1 MGRIL
6 TLGLWLLGLGLWAG
20 TLIYIPPVSTYLS
33 EAADIDAASYLAL
46 DALSYLALWGLTTT
60 GAIIILRSAN
70 RRFGW
75 LMLATGFAFNLSGFT
90 ENYGFYALL
99 IAPEA
104 NLPLAPLAAWV
115 QNLWV
120 VNLSLLFVY
129 MPLLFPDG
137 KLPSPRWRPIFWFI
151 TLYLGVSVLAFAF
164 LDTPLTNIFLEA
176 ERPVPNP
183 FGIISA
189 DFIPSPV
196 AEAMIG
202 IFALL
207 FLASMLAA
215 ISSLVFRWRGG
226 SGEVR
231 QQIKWLLYM
240 FGLLVAARVAEWV
253 IFVLFSSVTGGFENA
268 FLPYFRYAQL
278 LALVGLEVAL
288 GIAILKYRLY
298 DIDLIINRTLVYGG
312 LTLIIVLGYILLVS
326 GLGALLPDRMG
337 LLPSLIATGILA
349 VLFAPIRDH
358 LQRGAN
364 RLVYGERQQPYE
376 VMRTLGAH
384 LESTF
389 GSEHVLPAIAET
401 IVKSLKFPYVSIT
414 LQRANDFA
422 FAAEYG
428 RQRQH
433 VIDLPLYHQAK
444 LVGYLSVCL
453 RDGEKEMAEQDQE
466 LLSHIALWLGPV
478 AQASTLTQELRQSH
492 ARLVSARAEERRRL
506 YRDLHDGLGP
516 TLASQTLRFDH
527 ALEMLPDDPQAATKI
542 LCDLKEQT
550 QGLVLEIRR
559 LVYAL
564 RSSTLDELG
573 LIGSLREA
581 IEGFRGSANGLRITL
596 DGDEQTLRLL
606 PAAHEQAAERIALEA
621 LTNVIRHAHANCC
634 HLVLELQEGP
644 PPLLHMTIED
654 DGRGLRPGYSPGVG
668 IASMIKRAEAL
679 GGSLNFETNRPQGT
693 RIVVKLPFPHD
704 HHLLEQ

>member
-1 MGRIL
+1 MALLAEAGRFVYLLPVRSYKNPIGMGASLQMSDLGHSAFVLLIA
-6 TLGLWLLGLGLWAG
+6 TLGA
-20 TLIYIPPVSTYLS
+20 LIVLR
-33 EAADIDAASYLAL
+33 
-46 DALSYLALWGLTTT
+46 TT
-60 GAIIILRSAN
+60 N
-70 RRFGW
+70 RRIGW
-75 LMLATGFAFNLSGFT
+75 LMLAAGFSLAIVDFT
-90 ENYGFYALL
+90 SEYSQYALL
-99 IAPEA
+99 VAPQA
-104 NLPLAPLAAWV
+104 NLPLDLLAGWV
-115 QNLWV
+115 QDLWTIP
-120 VNLSLLFVY
+120 LMLLFSL
-129 MPLLFPDG
+129 PFLFPDG
-137 KLPSPRWRPIFWFI
+137 KLPSRRWQTIFRLHTAAWSLFI
-151 TLYLGVSVLAFAF
+151 LVFAF
-164 LDTPLTNIFLEA
+164 GQRPLANVFLELEA
-176 ERPVPNP
+176 GPPNP
-183 FGIISA
+183 FGIIPAS
-189 DFIPSPV
+189 DMLYQV
-196 AEAMIG
+196 AFGMLVAVSIVTG
-202 IFALL
+202 I
-207 FLASMLAA
+207 ASV
-215 ISSLVFRWRGG
+215 ISRWRGT
-226 SGEVR
+226 SGDVR
-231 QQIKWLLYM
+231 QQIKWMLYSLFLMLVTLAASLVDTLLREGAGVNLGLDKVLPVAM
-240 FGLLVAARVAEWV
+240 NLSLFGLLA
-253 IFVLFSSVTGGFENA
+253 
-268 FLPYFRYAQL
+268 
-278 LALVGLEVAL
+278 AL
-288 GIAILKYRLY
+288 GIAVLKYRLY
-298 DIDLIINRTLVYGG
+298 DIDLLISRTLVYGG
-312 LTLIIVLGYILLVS
+312 LTLAIVLGYVLLVS
-326 GLGALLPDRMG
+326 GLGALLPDGMG

-349 VLFAPIRDH
+349 VLFAPIKDR

-384 LESTF
+384 LETATV
-389 GSEHVLPAIAET
+389 SERVLPAIVET
-401 IVKSLKFPYVSIT
+401 IARSLKFPYVSIT

-422 FAAEYG
+422 AKYG
-428 RQRQH
+428 RRHRH

-478 AQASTLTQELRQSH
+478 AQASTLTQELRHSH

-527 ALEMLPDDPQAATKI
+527 ALELLPDDPQAATKI

-581 IEGFRGSANGLRITL
+581 IEGFRGSINGVRISL
-596 DGDEQTLRLL
+596 EGDEQALRQL

-621 LTNVIRHAHANCC
+621 LTNVARHAHANCC
-634 HLVLELQEGP
+634 RLVLEIQEGP
-644 PPLLHMTIED
+644 PPLLHLTIED

-693 RIVVKLPFPHD
+693 RVVVKLPFPHD
-704 HHLLEQ
+704 HYLLELR